1 MLRKT
6 FKKDTTLSTDIF
18 FGSEDGSSDREFVFS
33 KTLGIESLVNINGIV
48 DFESAEFKPNNSKLE
63 IDLFF
68 LRYIEDDEVGTIS
81 SYLEDN
87 FTSYHK
93 KVVNA
98 TTNIKTSEL
107 FEISSSDGLRSVKFD
122 NEKLLSP
129 TQINSEKPYV
139 VIDPMVEMR
148 KKYPAKPGRPHFYNT
163 FTFPFW
169 DKKDLWSELKYG
181 FNNKTYTYSSFLLLE
196 IFDDN
201 NVEIQNRITT
211 IPIYVSDR
219 YLFNEK
225 TKDKVYTVL
234 DELLNPIYSEVIAGV
249 KQKRPVF
256 NLVEG
261 VDGYSFF
268 FLKNY
273 IKTDFYVK
281 FYFWDALNGKKIQFI
296 PSSKNNVSKKWLQDV
311 ENFDQKSLYLK
322 YDLDYTKKS
331 YTIYDFN
338 NRTNE
343 YDLET
348 DHIDLYE
355 FAYDDYWSQ
364 ISVINDQPTDLQ
376 IPTNPREYGDLLLS
390 VDSIKK
396 NISVTDTKHET
407 LSDAIVADPNY
418 MAVNVTYCCNQTF
431 YDEYSGSYS
440 INYYDIDGTMEGYLK
455 YLSNDLNIKTIGLL
469 KSKLNKCVNV
479 NIESFKRT
487 IGSLRI
493 ENKQEI
499 SSYIIDDFNLLD
511 LTFKS
516 NEPTIDLSTYGSRKH
531 NAQTLGG
538 SSLQVEYCVLPK
550 KSVIEGYNTYN
561 TTFGTAWDDWYW
573 DNSEEISNEY
583 YSTTSYSYISLI
595 NNPTHQINFANMIAN
610 RSYLGADYGESG
622 YSFSGNPDNRGDIT
636 PHSYTASDINS
647 LLLTKPNIKEEG
659 ITIVIEALDPKINP
673 NEEIILT
680 VDLVIGAG
688 ALYKFG
694 TIKELEITGTLEIN
708 VYKEDIGIEDMKKI
722 TLPIKINLK

>member
-18 FGSEDGSSDREFVFS
+18 FSSEDGSSDREFVFS

-48 DFESAEFKPNNSKLE
+48 DFESAEFKPNNSELE

-98 TTNIKTSEL
+98 TTNMKTSEL
-107 FEISSSDGLRSVKFD
+107 FEIKSSDNLRSVKFD
-122 NEKLLSP
+122 NEKLLSA
-129 TQINSEKPYV
+129 TEINSEKPYV
-139 VIDPMVEMR
+139 VIDPMVEIR

-201 NVEIQNRITT
+201 NVETQNRITT

-225 TKDKVYTVL
+225 TIDT
-234 DELLNPIYSEVIAGV
+234 EVIAGV

-256 NLVEG
+256 NLAEG

-296 PSSKNNVSKKWLQDV
+296 PSSKNNVGKKWLQDV

-396 NISVTDTKHET
+396 NISVTDTKYET

-418 MAVNVTYCCNQTF
+418 MAVNVTYCCQE
-431 YDEYSGSYS
+431 YISDEYTNSYY
-440 INYYDIDGTMEGYLK
+440 IYYYNVDGTMEGYLK

-469 KSKLNKCVNV
+469 KSKLNECVNV

-499 SSYIIDDFNLLD
+499 SSYIIDNFNLLD

-531 NAQTLGG
+531 NAQTLGD

-550 KSVIEGYNTYN
+550 KSVIEGYDTYN
-561 TTFGTAWDDWYW
+561 TTFGTAWSDFIFN
-573 DNSEEISNEY
+573 NSEDFSNDY
-583 YSTTSYSYISLI
+583 YSTTSYLNPPSYTSLI

-622 YSFSGNPDNRGDIT
+622 YSYSAGPDIMGDIT
-636 PHSYTASDINS
+636 PYTYTASDINS

-688 ALYKFG
+688 ALFKFG

>member
-1 MLRKT
+1 MLRKL
-6 FKKDTTLSTDIF
+6 FKKDTTLSTSIF
-18 FGSEDGSSDREFVFS
+18 VSSEDGSSDREFVFS
-33 KTLGIESLVNINGIV
+33 KTLDIESLVNINGIV
-48 DFESAEFKPNNSKLE
+48 DFESAEFKPNESKLE
-63 IDLFF
+63 VDLFF
-68 LRYIEDDEVGTIS
+68 LRYIEDGEIDTIS
-81 SYLEDN
+81 SYLEKD
-87 FTSYHK
+87 FTDYHA
-93 KVVNA
+93 KVLEVSK
-98 TTNIKTSEL
+98 NIKTSEL
-107 FEISSSDGLRSVKFD
+107 FEIKSSDNLRAVKFD
-122 NEKLLSP
+122 NEKLLSA
-129 TQINSEKPYV
+129 TEINSEKPYV
-139 VIDPMVEMR
+139 VIDPMVELR

-169 DKKDLWSELKYG
+169 DKKDLWGGLKYG

-196 IFDDN
+196 IFDDY
-201 NVEIQNRITT
+201 NVETQKRITT

-225 TKDKVYTVL
+225 TKGTDTT
-234 DELLNPIYSEVIAGV
+234 AGIE
-249 KQKRPVF
+249 QKRPVF
-256 NLVEG
+256 NLTEG

-296 PSSKNNVSKKWLQDV
+296 PSSKNNVGKKWLQDV
-311 ENFDQKSLYLK
+311 ENFDQKELYLK

-338 NRTNE
+338 DRTNE

-364 ISVINDQPTDLQ
+364 ISALNNQPTDLQ

-390 VDSIKK
+390 ANSIKRD
-396 NISVTDTKHET
+396 IAVTDLKHET
-407 LSDAIVADPNY
+407 LSDAIAAGPNY
-418 MAVNVTYCCNQTF
+418 VPVEVRFDYTDYISNGYTIP
-431 YDEYSGSYS
+431 YS
-440 INYYDIDGTMEGYLK
+440 IDHYQISGTTEGYLK

-487 IGSLRI
+487 IGSLRV

-499 SSYIIDDFNLLD
+499 SNYIIDNFNLLD

-516 NEPTIDLSTYGSRKH
+516 NEPTIDLSTYGSLKH
-531 NAQTLGG
+531 NTQTLGD

-550 KSVIEGYNTYN
+550 KSITETYDN
-561 TTFGTAWDDWYW
+561 YYTTFDTAWYNFVEANKQKASNDYSITIT
-573 DNSEEISNEY
+573 SEMY
-583 YSTTSYSYISLI
+583 TGLI

-610 RSYLGADYGESG
+610 KSYS
-622 YSFSGNPDNRGDIT
+622 SIRDIPNNIT
-636 PHSYTASDINS
+636 SYTTLDINS
-647 LLLTKPNIKEEG
+647 LLLTKPLIKEDG
-659 ITIVIEALDPKINP
+659 ITIVIEVLDPKINP
-673 NEEIILT
+673 KEEIVLT

-694 TIKELEITGTLEIN
+694 TIKELEITGLLEIN
-708 VYKEDIGIEDMKKI
+708 VYKEDIGLEDMKKI
-722 TLPIKINLK
+722 TVPIKINLK

>member
-6 FKKDTTLSTDIF
+6 FKKDTTLLTNIF
-18 FGSEDGSSDREFVFS
+18 VGGEDGSSDREFVFS
-33 KTLGIESLVNINGIV
+33 KTLDVESLVNINSIV
-48 DFESAEFKPNNSKLE
+48 DFESAEFKPIESKLE

-68 LRYIEDDEVGTIS
+68 LRYIEDDEVDSIS
-81 SYLEDN
+81 SYLEEG
-87 FTSYHK
+87 FTAYHQ
-93 KVVNA
+93 KVLDA

-107 FEISSSDGLRSVKFD
+107 FEIRSSDNLAAVKFD
-122 NEKLLSP
+122 NEQLLSA
-129 TQINSEKPYV
+129 TEINSEKPYV
-139 VIDPMVEMR
+139 VIDPMVEIR
-148 KKYPAKPGRPHFYNT
+148 KKYPRKSGRPHFYNT

-196 IFDDN
+196 IFDDY
-201 NVEIQNRITT
+201 NVETQKRITT

-234 DELLNPIYSEVIAGV
+234 DELLNPINTEVIPGI

-256 NLVEG
+256 NLTEG

-311 ENFDQKSLYLK
+311 ENFDQKRLYLK
-322 YDLDYTKKS
+322 YDLDYAKKS

-338 NRTNE
+338 DRTNN

-364 ISVINDQPTDLQ
+364 VSVLNDQPTDLQ
-376 IPTNPREYGDLLLS
+376 VPTNPREYGDLLLS
-390 VDSIKK
+390 ANSIKRD
-396 NISVTDTKHET
+396 ITITDLKHET
-407 LSDAIVADPNY
+407 LSDAIAADPNY
-418 MAVNVTYCCNQTF
+418 IPVEVKFDYTENMTDDYIGQYSIDYYKV
-431 YDEYSGSYS
+431 SGS
-440 INYYDIDGTMEGYLK
+440 TEGYLNF
-455 YLSNDLNIKTIGLL
+455 LSNGLNIKPIGLL
-469 KSKLNKCVNV
+469 NTKLNKCVNV
-479 NIESFKRT
+479 NIDSFKRT

-493 ENKQEI
+493 ENKQEV
-499 SSYIIDDFNLLD
+499 STYIIDNFNLLD

-516 NEPTIDLSTYGSRKH
+516 NEPTIDLSTYGSLKH
-531 NAQTLGG
+531 NTQTLGD

-550 KSVIEGYNTYN
+550 KSITEGYDNYY
-561 TTFGTAWDDWYW
+561 TTFGTAWSDYAEANKEKSSKDIIIYVTGVT
-573 DNSEEISNEY
+573 Y
-583 YSTTSYSYISLI
+583 TSLI

-610 RSYLGADYGESG
+610 KSYLQ
-622 YSFSGNPDNRGDIT
+622 GNDIKNDNNT
-636 PHSYTASDINS
+636 YTGSDVNS
-647 LLLTKPNIKEEG
+647 LLLTKPTVKGDG
-659 ITIVIEALDPKINP
+659 ITLIIESLDPKINP
-673 NEEIILT
+673 KEEIILT
-680 VDLVIGAG
+680 IDLVIGAG

-694 TIKELEITGTLEIN
+694 TIKELEITASLEIN
-708 VYKEDIGIEDMKKI
+708 VYREDIGLDDMKKI
-722 TLPIKINLK
+722 TVPIKINLK